1 MRIAR
6 ECLSTA
12 VLPRTQEMKILL
24 EGKLSVFGKD
34 RVILIMSQRCD
45 YDILQLLATLIL
57 HDTN

>member
-1 MRIAR
+1 MKIAR

-12 VLPRTQEMKILL
+12 VLLLL